1 MRHLKVGLIL
11 NPVAGI
17 GGPVALKGSD
27 GPQRQT
33 AAIARGG
40 RYRAQHRCEDFLNH
54 LERAAS
60 GISAQIHW
68 HTLAAPMGAQCLTDR
83 SWPVNIVERP
93 LVSPTQGQDTLL
105 GARELANVGVDILVF
120 VGGDGTA
127 RLICQ
132 GVGQQ
137 QPVLGV
143 PAGVKM
149 HSGVFAVSPR
159 AAAQVLIQILQG
171 EWVARVVRE
180 VRDFDAH
187 APQDEAFAVRTY
199 GELSVPE
206 AAGYM
211 QQTKIGGKESE
222 PLAVQDICAEVLEHL
237 PAGKD
242 IVVGPGSTCA
252 AIKQALSMPV
262 TLRGC
267 DVRLAD
273 GALIEDA
280 TASML
285 EGLTSPYLI
294 VSFTRAQG
302 FLFGRGNQQL
312 SIKFLRLLSWPDD
325 VLIVSTLTK
334 LDSLAQRPLLID
346 SGDSDLDDQFA
357 GLVQVCSGYD
367 AYMLYRLSV

>member
-1 MRHLKVGLIL
+1 M
-11 NPVAGI
+11 
-17 GGPVALKGSD
+17 S
-27 GPQRQT
+27 
-33 AAIARGG
+33 
-40 RYRAQHRCEDFLNH
+40 
-54 LERAAS
+54 
-60 GISAQIHW
+60 
-68 HTLAAPMGAQCLTDR
+68 
-83 SWPVNIVERP
+83 
-93 LVSPTQGQDTLL
+93 
-105 GARELANVGVDILVF
+105 
-120 VGGDGTA
+120 
-127 RLICQ
+127 
-132 GVGQQ
+132 
-137 QPVLGV
+137 
-143 PAGVKM
+143 
-149 HSGVFAVSPR
+149 
-159 AAAQVLIQILQG
+159 
-171 EWVARVVRE
+171 
-180 VRDFDAH
+180 
-187 APQDEAFAVRTY
+187 
-199 GELSVPE
+199 
-206 AAGYM
+206 
-211 QQTKIGGKESE
+211 
-222 PLAVQDICAEVLEHL
+222 
-237 PAGKD
+237 
-242 IVVGPGSTCA
+242 
-252 AIKQALSMPV
+252 V